1 MKSET
6 VWKCEQLLAG
16 NIYDHHLFDS
26 REEAELYARH
36 LRNVAPD
43 MFVRIEPMDVK
54 MVWN

>member
-16 NIYDHHLFDS
+16 SVYDKSLFDT
-26 REEAELYARH
+26 REEAENYARK
-36 LRNVAPD
+36 LMSVAPD
-43 MFVRIEPMDVK
+43 TFVRIEPMDVK